1 MTYYRLAVQ
10 DHQTARWSWKTTA
23 VTSLK
28 AVFQL
33 LRSYSALLPQD
44 SIRVFT
50 SSSKEELH
58 ELLSRE
64 NNGLA
69 SGSVTAAQFLRERDL
84 VVPERRQSTSEQSV
98 SAQEVQPAAPVSTW
112 AKDVWKQH
120 AMMRAA
126 QTAQPGAT
134 LGTASFLRESITTT
148 GAPSSLGVSWLDQK
162 RLELELGPAGDHDVP
177 YHFTLP
183 ISMPQRLAWT
193 RLLTRVQVGELL
205 S

>member
-10 DHQTARWSWKTTA
+10 DHQTSRWNWKTTA

-44 SIRVFT
+44 CIHVFI

-64 NNGLA
+64 NNGQA
-69 SGSVTAAQFLRERDL
+69 SGSVTAAQFLRERNL
-84 VVPERRQSTSEQSV
+84 VVLERAQSTSEESV
-98 SAQEVQPAAPVSTW
+98 SVQAAQPVAPVATW
-112 AKDVWKQH
+112 AKHVWEQYV
-120 AMMRAA
+120 MMKEA
-126 QTAQPGAT
+126 QAAQPGAT
-134 LGTASFLRESITTT
+134 AETASCLRESITT
-148 GAPSSLGVSWLDQK
+148 GVPSSPGMSLLDKK
-162 RLELELGPAGDHDVP
+162 RLEFELGPGGDYDMP
-177 YHFTLP
+177 YHFMLP
-183 ISMPQRLAWT
+183 ISMPQLLAWT
-193 RLLTRVQVGELL
+193 RLLTRVRAGELP

>member
-10 DHQTARWSWKTTA
+10 DHQTTRWSWKTTA

-33 LRSYSALLPQD
+33 LRSYSALLPQGC
-44 SIRVFT
+44 IRVFT

-69 SGSVTAAQFLRERDL
+69 SGSVTAAQFLRERNL
-84 VVPERRQSTSEQSV
+84 VVPERAQSASEQRL
-98 SAQEVQPAAPVSTW
+98 SAQTAPPAASVATW
-112 AKDVWKQH
+112 AKDVWEQH
-120 AMMRAA
+120 ATMRTA
-126 QTAQPGAT
+126 QAAQPGAT
-134 LGTASFLRESITTT
+134 VGTTSFLRESITTT
-148 GAPSSLGVSWLDQK
+148 GAPSSLGMSLLDKK
-162 RLELELGPAGDHDVP
+162 RLELELGPGGDHDIP

-193 RLLTRVQVGELL
+193 RLLTRVQVGELA